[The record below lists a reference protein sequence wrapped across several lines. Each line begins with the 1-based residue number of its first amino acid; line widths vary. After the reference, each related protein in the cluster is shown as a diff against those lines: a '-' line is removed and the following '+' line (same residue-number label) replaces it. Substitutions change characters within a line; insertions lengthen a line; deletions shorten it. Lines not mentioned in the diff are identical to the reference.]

1 MKAPGV
7 GRAEGMVESL
17 MDEKEDWGAAVV
29 DVL

>member
-7 GRAEGMVESL
+7 GTTEGVEESL
-17 MDEKEDWGAAVV
+17 LAEKKDLRAAVV